1 MISCVFKSARVLL
14 AGLLLAGFLHGA
26 PSAPESG
33 VQPLALI
40 LEDSSTI
47 PAVEFERAKT
57 QLLLL
62 STRIPEKYRAGL
74 YAGGQPSL
82 LIADFGAD
90 RTSLRDQLAALTR
103 HGNGPGG
110 LATLQMAWGHGRA
123 LLPDAGGV
131 IILASDGRG
140 FNPEQLAGMT
150 EQLAQSRW
158 RIFAL
163 GIGYP
168 DTAALTQL
176 AETTGGRYAPLTPA
190 SLDQV
195 ITALQPGAGAPQVG
209 PPPAQPAALLP
220 AASSG
225 KMWKIAAAIALLAF
239 LLVPLVALLLR
250 QRNAPKPKRTARRVV
265 ADDDGDDDD
274 DEPATQ
280 VVKLGET
287 GAHAPCML
295 LGKAGPK
302 RGMTISIDPDKG
314 LTMGRSR
321 KCDLIIADGTLSAQH
336 LKISVRHKR
345 YYVHDLQSTNG
356 TFVNNQRVDSSE
368 LRPGDLLR
376 LGNSEFLVKTQG
388 EDKSSPTHGR

>member
-1 MISCVFKSARVLL
+1 MISSVFKSARWLLAGVLL
-14 AGLLLAGFLHGA
+14 AGALRGA
-26 PSAPESG
+26 PAPEG
-33 VQPLALI
+33 GAQPLALI

-62 STRIPEKYRAGL
+62 TTRLPEKYRAGL

-103 HGNGPGG
+103 HGDGAGG
-110 LATLQMAWGHGRA
+110 LGTLQMAWGHGRA

-131 IILASDGRG
+131 IVLASDGRG
-140 FNPEQLAGMT
+140 LNADQLAGMA

-158 RIFAL
+158 RVHVL

-168 DTAALTQL
+168 DSAALTQL
-176 AETTGGRYAPLTPA
+176 AESTGGRYAPLSPA
-190 SLDQV
+190 SLDELV
-195 ITALQPGAGAPQVG
+195 AALQPGAGAPGVS
-209 PPPAQPAALLP
+209 PAPAHPAALQPEAPGVKVWMIVAGATLL
-220 AASSG
+220 G
-225 KMWKIAAAIALLAF
+225 FLLLLAF
-239 LLVPLVALLLR
+239 LLLR
-250 QRNAPKPKRTARRVV
+250 PRGGAKPAARPRRAVV
-265 ADDDGDDDD
+265 SADDDD
-274 DEPATQ
+274 DDDGEPATQ
-280 VVKLGET
+280 VVKADDT
-287 GAHAPCML
+287 GSHPLCAL

-302 RGMTISIDPDKG
+302 RGMTISIDADKG

-336 LKISVRHKR
+336 LKITMRRRR
-345 YYVHDLQSTNG
+345 YFVNDLQSTNG
-356 TFVNNQRVDSSE
+356 TFVNNQRVESSE

-376 LGNSEFLVKTQG
+376 LGNSEFLVKPQG
-388 EDKSSPTHGR
+388 ADKSSPTHG